1 MHSGNKKFILICLA
15 LFFAFTSV
23 FAQTEEEND
32 EALKALDSGIQLLK
46 RYFDRDSHWYIL
58 QSETGRSVRELIW
71 FLEKQPLD
79 TSLNVLESAM
89 QDSTNRFVTRLPEHV
104 PDSLQVR
111 GYYPVDSLRNRLE
124 EINTRLYKK
133 YFVDELTVPVDLI
146 SNLDIKAGAIPPGE
160 GKQLFDRHIYEFPDS
175 LDIPDVIPESMLR
188 SPREFREFLR
198 LDSIRTS
205 FIEQKRMAY
214 NDSLVN
220 ACRDSIIANYRQER
234 YEEELSSRKS
244 RLIDSVRVNNYS
256 VLKRYNNAVVRA
268 VNDSILLVV
277 GELAKYADLIDT
289 TRVFMTN
296 LKGEESSILLQN
308 GNPYFSRVWL
318 KNEQNDSLR
327 VMVKSLDKRSMQ
339 LLIDDGVTIS
349 RFRPRQTKEFDFSTL
364 KSGVSGLNGV
374 QERYQRYTPWQYGGD
389 GSFGFTQTYLENWKK
404 GGQSALSLQMVL
416 KGFINYSRYDGKVKW
431 ANSAEIRNG
440 WIRPGGEDA
449 ELQKNDDKFAITSRF
464 GVSAFK
470 KWYYSSEMNF
480 ETQFFK
486 GYKYPTSKHPDPRS
500 AFLAP
505 ARTFFKIGLDY
516 KPSKDFSLFISP
528 LTAKNVFV
536 RDTAMINQ
544 VSFGIDKDKRSQWE
558 PGLNTDLF
566 YRRKVTSDLT
576 WETKFK
582 LFINYGYPWKKLDS
596 EWENLFVMR
605 LTDHINMRMLVHFI
619 YDRNVLFPVYDA
631 NDVRIDDRPKLQ
643 VREFITI
650 GFSYKLNRMVT
661 RARKKG

>member
-1 MHSGNKKFILICLA
+1 M
-15 LFFAFTSV
+15 
-23 FAQTEEEND
+23 
-32 EALKALDSGIQLLK
+32 
-46 RYFDRDSHWYIL
+46 
-58 QSETGRSVRELIW
+58 
-71 FLEKQPLD
+71 
-79 TSLNVLESAM
+79 M
-89 QDSTNRFVTRLPEHV
+89 
-104 PDSLQVR
+104 
-111 GYYPVDSLRNRLE
+111 
-124 EINTRLYKK
+124 
-133 YFVDELTVPVDLI
+133 
-146 SNLDIKAGAIPPGE
+146 
-160 GKQLFDRHIYEFPDS
+160 
-175 LDIPDVIPESMLR
+175 R
-188 SPREFREFLR
+188 SPREFRKFLQ
-198 LDSIRTS
+198 LDSMRNS
-205 FIEQKRMAY
+205 YIEQKRMAY

-220 ACRDSIIANYRQER
+220 ACRDSIIATYRQKR
-234 YEEELSSRKS
+234 YEQEFNSQKN
-244 RLIDSVRVNNYS
+244 RLVDSVRINNFS
-256 VLKRYNNAVVRA
+256 VLKRYNDSVVRA
-268 VNDSILLVV
+268 VNDSIYLVV
-277 GELAKYADLIDT
+277 GELAKYADIIDT
-289 TRVFMTN
+289 TRVTMTN
-296 LKGEESSILLQN
+296 LVGEESSILLQN

-349 RFRPRQTKEFDFSTL
+349 RFKPRQTREFDFSTL
-364 KSGVSGLNGV
+364 KRGVSGLSGV
-374 QERYQRYTPWQYGGD
+374 SERYQRYTPWRYGGD

-431 ANSAEIRNG
+431 ENSAELRNG

-470 KWYYSSEMNF
+470 KWYYSSELNF
-480 ETQFFK
+480 ESQFFK

-566 YRRKVTSDLT
+566 YRRKITSDIT

-582 LFINYGYPWKKLDS
+582 MFLNYGYPWKKFDS
-596 EWENLFVMR
+596 EWENLLVVR
-605 LTDHINMRMLVHFI
+605 LTDHINMRMLFHFI

-631 NDVRIDDRPKLQ
+631 NDIKIDDKPKLQ
-643 VREFITI
+643 MREFITI

-661 RARKKG
+661 RARKKN